1 MDFDGYLQICG
12 MKGMFLSGFIWRVT
26 MDGMTMQLQWL
37 VEIWVCHIQ
46 VHIHKDSAPLSATL
60 ILAMYR

>member
-1 MDFDGYLQICG
+1 MPT
-12 MKGMFLSGFIWRVT
+12 SGLIWIAT

-46 VHIHKDSAPLSATL
+46 VHIHKDSAPLSTVATYSGNVQVTL
-60 ILAMYR
+60 HLVV